1 MKTSGFSLI
10 EALVALV
17 ILGIALAAIVPGFI
31 GYFNVNNNQEVRSQA
46 VIAAQRVLEEKRTVD
61 PNTMPRSGSDPAQT
75 ISAGGRTFTYVVTYR
90 EDATNSCTVS
100 CRFVRVDIIYG
111 GGVVYAAETAYT
123 QLNAPVIT
131 P

>member
-1 MKTSGFSLI
+1 MKASGFSLI

-17 ILGIALAAIVPGFI
+17 ILGITLAAIVPGFI
-31 GYFNVNNNQEVRSQA
+31 GYLNVNNNQEVRSQA
-46 VIAAQRVLEEKRTVD
+46 VIAAQQVLEGLRVQD
-61 PNTMPRSGSDPAQT
+61 PTNMPASGSSSVQT

-90 EDATNSCTVS
+90 QDPASCVTS
-100 CRFVRVDIIYG
+100 CRFVRVEISYQ

-123 QLNAPVIT
+123 QLNAPVVA